1 MNGNPRLPGWLFGKG
16 KGLLNNNRFLRIGWG
31 WKGKQDG
38 GNFVFRAAV
47 GRGKG
52 HPHRDLF
59 NYPRGWPGGT

>member
-1 MNGNPRLPGWLFGKG
+1 MTIDLRDA
-16 KGLLNNNRFLRIGWG
+16 LLSFADFLRRNWEHLGM
-31 WKGKQDG
+31 KGKQDG